1 MSDYYTTDNV
11 TSTYQLSIIEY
22 ELASEYATI
31 AYVNGKNNIT
41 FYDPLGSTDF
51 NIIIRAGPSHP
62 INVRCIS
69 TFNKPIDIDTPP
81 YSISKWLRELRGF
94 IIN

>member
-1 MSDYYTTDNV
+1 MSNYYTTDDVN
-11 TSTYQLSIIEY
+11 STHQLSIIEY

-51 NIIIRAGPSHP
+51 NIIIRAGPSYP

-69 TFNKPIDIDTPP
+69 TFKKPNDVDIQPF
-81 YSISKWLRELRGF
+81 SISGWLRDL